1 MVCQVKLLDS
11 FLQIMV
17 FQETIYLF
25 KYIKRVYENRKNVW
39 TFLLL
44 RRIGIGMTNPC
55 LQPISTEIFRIFSAP
70 FDFSNSSRN
79 IELLVVV
86 LRVELK
92 ISYNPCTL
100 IYRLIF
106 SYFLLCLR
114 RFEAMFNINSLIL
127 TGGRGLLGK
136 FQRMSR
142 VFITL
147 ENSSNPNSQR
157 VF

>member
-11 FLQIMV
+11 FQQIMV
-17 FQETIYLF
+17 LQETIYLF

-44 RRIGIGMTNPC
+44 RRIGIDMTNPC
-55 LQPISTEIFRIFSAP
+55 LQPISTEIFRIFPAP

-79 IELLVVV
+79 IELFVVV
-86 LRVELK
+86 LRVEQE
-92 ISYNPCTL
+92 ISYNPYTL
-100 IYRLIF
+100 IYGLML
-106 SYFLLCLR
+106 SYFLLFLWS
-114 RFEAMFNINSLIL
+114 FEALFNINSLIL
-127 TGGRGLLGK
+127 TGGRGLLGE
-136 FQRMSR
+136 FQKMSR
-142 VFITL
+142 VCITL

>member
-11 FLQIMV
+11 FLQI
-17 FQETIYLF
+17 

-55 LQPISTEIFRIFSAP
+55 LLPISTEIFRIFSAP
-70 FDFSNSSRN
+70 FDFPNSSWN
-79 IELLVVV
+79 IELFVVV

-92 ISYNPCTL
+92 ISYNPYTL
-100 IYRLIF
+100 IYGLML
-106 SYFLLCLR
+106 SYFLLFLR
-114 RFEAMFNINSLIL
+114 SFEALFNINSLIS
-127 TGGRGLLGK
+127 TGGRELLGE
-136 FQRMSR
+136 FQKMSR
-142 VFITL
+142 VCITL

-157 VF
+157 VFWWGLSPL

>member
-79 IELLVVV
+79 IELFVVV
-86 LRVELK
+86 LRVELE
-92 ISYNPCTL
+92 ISYNPL